1 MVQEVSARGGYR
13 RKGDLEQRSEPP
25 QQLQL
30 MSEKYI
36 EKGQEQKLERSV
48 TEALVCVFLLGWSF
62 ARKDS

>member
-13 RKGDLEQRSEPP
+13 RKGDLEQRSELP

-36 EKGQEQKLERSV
+36 EKGQEQKLERNV
-48 TEALVCVFLLGWSF
+48 TKALVCVFLLGWSF
-62 ARKDS
+62 AHKDS